1 MNFGK
6 GGLCP
11 RFHHAVELIGR
22 RWSGAII
29 MLLMRRESARFNEL
43 LSAIPCISDR
53 LLTERLRQLEDEGLI
68 ERVVEGGRPVRVS
81 YKLTACGRALEP
93 AITELGKWAEG
104 WIDAERVGSKSA

>member
-1 MNFGK
+1 MSFGK
-6 GGLCP
+6 AALCP
-11 RFHHAVELIGR
+11 RFHHAVELIGK

-43 LSAIPCISDR
+43 LSAIPSISDR

-68 ERVVEGGRPVRVS
+68 ERVVEGGRPVRVC

-93 AITELGKWAEG
+93 ALIELGKWAEG
-104 WIDAERVGSKSA
+104 WIDAERVSSKSA

>member
-1 MNFGK
+1 MGFGQA
-6 GGLCP
+6 GLCP

-43 LSAIPCISDR
+43 LAAIPGVSDR
-53 LLTERLRQLEDEGLI
+53 LLTERLRQLEDEGII
-68 ERVVEGGRPVRVS
+68 ERVVEGSRPVRVF

-93 AITELGKWAEG
+93 VITELGKWAQG
-104 WIDAERVGSKSA
+104 WVEVERIVSKSA